1 MMKKKYP
8 VGKWQVVHNTGDSV
22 FTTKAE
28 AQKYAKKKTGARI
41 RKYIG
46 R

>member
-1 MMKKKYP
+1 MKKYK

-28 AQKYAKKKTGARI
+28 AEKYAKKKQGARI
-41 RKYIG
+41 RKYSG
-46 R
+46 M